1 LGPHHPLS
9 PVITLG
15 IRHPRK
21 KEKKKERKK
30 AQHDFSILEW
40 YLHILFDNNVPL
52 ALIFVLVWRL

>member
-1 LGPHHPLS
+1 
-9 PVITLG
+9 VITLG